1 MRNERPPEVNF
12 VSLPPLV
19 SNWRTRMVGC
29 FCPKLSLLPSPRPEE
44 GSSVPWPH
52 GAWRGPAPRSSRTS
66 PAHPVCHPLPS
77 STPRRPEPALEP
89 RSPAGFA
96 LGGPGD
102 LPLPASFWGKNPQ
115 KRGRALCCSFTPL
128 SCASRWGRMRSSVGG
143 TLTLR
148 VPPGSC
154 HPVVT
159 TARSPTPVCRPPRA
173 LRSPAPPGA
182 GGILTTMTVPG
193 RAARTKFRLLL
204 GTKRLRWF

>member
-1 MRNERPPEVNF
+1 MFLSEIVPP
-12 VSLPPLV
+12 SL
-19 SNWRTRMVGC
+19 
-29 FCPKLSLLPSPRPEE
+29 
-44 GSSVPWPH
+44 
-52 GAWRGPAPRSSRTS
+52 PAPRGRLLR
-66 PAHPVCHPLPS
+66 PLAPWRVAGAGTTQLQDVPCAPRS

-159 TARSPTPVCRPPRA
+159 TARSPTPACRPPRA

-204 GTKRLRWF
+204 GAKRLRWF